1 MRRTRSVES
10 RVPSTMSSVDLGN
23 NMPVCCVVVQHGATP
38 LVHAAQKGH
47 PDVVLELLEAGA
59 NPHTVAQGRDVTN
72 THTEMSAREWALH
85 KDQHDV
91 VQVLD
96 TWVQKHGEL

>member
-1 MRRTRSVES
+1 M
-10 RVPSTMSSVDLGN
+10 PLTMLSVDLVSN
-23 NMPVCCVVVQHGATP
+23 LPMRCVVLQHGATP

-59 NPHTVAQGRDVTN
+59 NPHTVAEGRDVTN
-72 THTEMSAREWALH
+72 THTEMNAREWALH

-96 TWVQKHGEL
+96 KWVQEHGEL

>member
-1 MRRTRSVES
+1 M
-10 RVPSTMSSVDLGN
+10 
-23 NMPVCCVVVQHGATP
+23 
-38 LVHAAQKGH
+38 VHAAQKGH

-59 NPHTVAQGRDVTN
+59 SPHTVAQGKDVTN
-72 THTEMSAREWALH
+72 THAEMSAREWAQH

-96 TWVQKHGEL
+96 KWVQDHGEL